1 MNDYLI
7 GLITDRSDCLNKI
20 YDEAVK
26 NHIPIVR
33 EDMASLLKVI
43 VHMMKPGRILEAG
56 TAIGYSSI
64 LMAEASS
71 SDCIIDTVEI
81 DPDLVVV
88 ARENIKRANL
98 EERIHVIAGDM
109 QDVFACLDA
118 KYDMIF
124 LDGAK
129 SRYIDVYDD
138 ILRLLKVGGVLL
150 CDNISYH
157 GKIYDE
163 PKFVD
168 RKHRTIVANLRSFLE
183 RLTSDDRFVTSILET
198 GDGIAISTR
207 IK

>member
-7 GLITDRSDCLNKI
+7 SLITDRSDCLNEI
-20 YDEAVK
+20 YDKAIEK
-26 NHIPIVR
+26 HIPIVR
-33 EDMASLLKVI
+33 EDMASLLRVI
-43 VHMMKPGRILEAG
+43 ISMQRPKRILEAG

-64 LMAEASS
+64 LMAEAADQ
-71 SDCIIDTVEI
+71 DCIIDTVEI

-88 ARENIKRANL
+88 ARENIKRAKL
-98 EERIHVIAGDM
+98 DDRIHVIAGDM
-109 QDVFACLDA
+109 QDVFACLDT
-118 KYDMIF
+118 KYDIIF

-138 ILRLLKVGGVLL
+138 MLRLLRVGGVLL

-163 PKFVD
+163 PRFVD
-168 RKHRTIVANLRSFLE
+168 RKHRTIVANLRLFLE
-183 RLTSDDRFVTSILET
+183 RLTQDDRFVTSILET
-198 GDGIAISTR
+198 GDGITISTR